1 MSDTSTLISAL
12 ENAVLP
18 LDFIYRARADESC
31 FEISG
36 HLFNLKLNA
45 HCCPFLTIRLKSF
58 MANCIAS
65 NLFAMK
71 SIAGSGCHASDYR
84 RPPG

>member
-36 HLFNLKLNA
+36 HLFNLKLDA
-45 HCCPFLTIRLKSF
+45 HFLLFSHFT
-58 MANCIAS
+58 S
-65 NLFAMK
+65 NP
-71 SIAGSGCHASDYR
+71 SGVSVLQAPCSR
-84 RPPG
+84 RCR